1 MAAFAASTPGR
12 LGRRV
17 TSLALSELDAHIDVP
32 TERFPRATEQLAKAM
47 VSRRIGVTVPP
58 SSLTE
63 IGGID
68 VRTLWPSFYDAQ
80 VTRLPRLERAD
91 EFAMARRYEFL
102 KTRARVALEA
112 AGVESEAASAAL
124 TPPRLLSSDEVEA
137 LPRRRRRL
145 PLTAKAKTTA
155 RQTLDHAVQAL
166 RELHDLRNLFVEGS
180 LYMVLAAVQRY
191 RGLGV
196 DVVDLIQEGNASLF
210 QAIEGFDWRRDVRFR
225 TYAQFWIQQAIL
237 KTLYNASRTVRVP
250 IWVQKT
256 LKKIQRIRESN
267 TNPDGSQLQ
276 ASQIAEK
283 LEMPV
288 ERVEE
293 LLQVRRYAVSID
305 QERPGMEGRTI
316 AQEIADES
324 LEPVEQTIVEDDLPA
339 RLDEAMADLPDRER
353 LILSR
358 RYGLDG
364 SAPETL
370 GDIADD
376 LGISAERV
384 RQLQNAALTRL
395 RVPRKLAL
403 LKAFAG

>member
-1 MAAFAASTPGR
+1 MVPFAAPFPGR
-12 LGRRV
+12 RGRPGS
-17 TSLALSELDAHIDVP
+17 SLALSELDAHLDVP
-32 TERFPRATEQLAKAM
+32 TERFARVCEQLAKAM
-47 VSRRIGVTVPP
+47 VTRRIGITVPP
-58 SSLTE
+58 APFAR
-63 IGGID
+63 ID
-68 VRTLWPSFYDAQ
+68 DLDARTSWPSYYDAQ
-80 VTRLPRLERAD
+80 VNRLPRLERAD
-91 EFAMARRYEFL
+91 EFLMARRYEFM
-102 KTRARVALEA
+102 KVRARVALEA
-112 AGVESEAASAAL
+112 VGVDDGAVQEVLA
-124 TPPRLLSSDEVEA
+124 PPRLLDSQEILA
-137 LPRRRRRL
+137 LPQRRRRL
-145 PLTAKAKTTA
+145 PLKGKAGA
-155 RQTLDHAVQAL
+155 RVAVGYAVCAL
-166 RELHDLRNLFVEGS
+166 RELHDLRNLFVEGA
-180 LYMVLAAVQRY
+180 LYMVLASVQRY

-196 DVVDLIQEGNASLF
+196 DIVDLIQEGNASLF

-256 LKKIQRIRESN
+256 LKKIQRLRES
-267 TNPDGSQLQ
+267 TANPDGSPLTSTQV
-276 ASQIAEK
+276 ADK

-293 LLQVRRYAVSID
+293 LLRVRRYAVSID

-324 LEPVEQTIVEDDLPA
+324 LEPVENTVVEDDLSA
-339 RLDEAMADLPDRER
+339 RLGEAMADLPDRER

-364 SAPETL
+364 GAPETL

-395 RVPRKLAL
+395 RLPRKLAL

>member
-1 MAAFAASTPGR
+1 MVSFAALFRGR
-12 LGRRV
+12 LSRPGS
-17 TSLALSELDAHIDVP
+17 SLALSELDAHLDVP
-32 TERFPRATEQLAKAM
+32 TERFNRASEQLAKAM
-47 VSRRIGVTVPP
+47 VARRIVITIPP
-58 SSLTE
+58 ASLGSL
-63 IGGID
+63 GGID
-68 VRTLWPSFYDAQ
+68 ARTLWPSFYDAQ
-80 VTRLPRLERAD
+80 VNRLPRLDRAG
-91 EFAMARRYEFL
+91 EFAMARRHEFL

-112 AGVESEAASAAL
+112 AGVDGASARDAVS
-124 TPPRLLSSDEVEA
+124 PPQPLEA
-137 LPRRRRRL
+137 EDVRKLPQRRRRL
-145 PLTAKAKTTA
+145 PLPGKSTAPDAVE
-155 RQTLDHAVQAL
+155 HAVQAI
-166 RELHDLRNLFVEGS
+166 RELHNLRNLYVEGS
-180 LYMVLAAVQRY
+180 LYMVLATVQRY

-196 DVVDLIQEGNASLF
+196 DIVDLVQEGNASLF

-256 LKKIQRIRESN
+256 LKKIQRVRES
-267 TNPDGSQLQ
+267 TANPDGSPLRN
-276 ASQIAEK
+276 AQIAEM
-283 LEMPV
+283 LDLPV

-305 QERPGMEGRTI
+305 QERPGTDGRTM

-324 LEPVEQTIVEDDLPA
+324 LIPVEDSIVEDDLHA
-339 RLDEAMADLPDRER
+339 RLGEAMSDLPDRER
-353 LILSR
+353 QILNR

>member
-1 MAAFAASTPGR
+1 MVAFAKSLSGR
-12 LGRRV
+12 LGRRG
-17 TSLALSELDAHIDVP
+17 SSHALSELDSLIDLP
-32 TERFPRATEQLAKAM
+32 TDRFARATEQLAKAM
-47 VSRRIGVTVPP
+47 VVKRIGVSIPLP
-58 SSLTE
+58 SLRS
-63 IGGID
+63 IGAID
-68 VRTLWPSFYDAQ
+68 PRTMWPSFYDAQ
-80 VTRLPRLERAD
+80 VNRRPRLDRAD
-91 EFAMARRYEFL
+91 GFTMARRYEFL

-112 AGVESEAASAAL
+112 AGVDAAAAKEVVSPPQLLTVEAIG
-124 TPPRLLSSDEVEA
+124 A

-145 PLTAKAKTTA
+145 ALTTKTTVRGA
-155 RQTLDHAVQAL
+155 AQYAVQAVQ
-166 RELHDLRNLFVEGS
+166 ELHDLRNLFVEGS

-196 DVVDLIQEGNASLF
+196 DVVDLVQEGNASLF

-256 LKKIQRIRESN
+256 LKKIQRIRESA
-267 TNPDGSQLQ
+267 TNPDGSPLRT
-276 ASQIAEK
+276 AQIAEK
-283 LEMPV
+283 LGMPV

-316 AQEIADES
+316 ANEIADES
-324 LEPVEQTIVEDDLPA
+324 IEPVENTIVEDDLPA

-384 RQLQNAALTRL
+384 RQLQNAALSRL

>member
-1 MAAFAASTPGR
+1 MDVTMARSATPHLPRGR
-12 LGRRV
+12 
-17 TSLALSELDAHIDVP
+17 SSFALSELDRELDVP
-32 TERFPRATEQLAKAM
+32 TDRLARTSERLAKSM
-47 VSRRIGVTVPP
+47 ITRRIGVSVPP
-58 SSLTE
+58 ASHLAVA
-63 IGGID
+63 GID
-68 VRTLWPSFYDAQ
+68 ARTMWPSFYDAQ
-80 VTRLPRLERAD
+80 IQRLPRLERAD

-102 KTRARVALEA
+102 KLRARMALEA
-112 AGVESEAASAAL
+112 AGVEAAAAQAAVS
-124 TPPRLLSSDEVEA
+124 PPRALAAADIEV
-137 LPRRRRRL
+137 LPRRRRSTFSGKNTR
-145 PLTAKAKTTA
+145 A
-155 RQTLDHAVQAL
+155 RAIAYAAQAV
-166 RELHDLRNLFVEGS
+166 RELQELRNLFVEGS
-180 LYMVLAAVQRY
+180 LYMVLATVQRY

-196 DVVDLIQEGNASLF
+196 DIVDLVQEGNASLF

-256 LKKIQRIRESN
+256 LKKIQRLRDAHVS
-267 TNPDGSQLQ
+267 PDGTPLDN
-276 ASQIAEK
+276 AEIAAR
-283 LEMPV
+283 LGLPA

-305 QERPGMEGRTI
+305 QERPGMEGHSL

-324 LEPVEQTIVEDDLPA
+324 LVPVEDTVVEDDLPA
-339 RLDEAMADLPDRER
+339 RLDEAMADLPARER
-353 LILSR
+353 MILNR

-364 SAPETL
+364 SEPETL